1 MSLLLHTH
9 IITTSD
15 LSIIIISN
23 SNNSNSSK
31 DEGCEMIKGMV
42 LATVRTVVEGCSR
55 GREQVLQFMGDTLII
70 LNTIDATGGRDLP
83 LIVD

>member
-15 LSIIIISN
+15 PSIIIIS
-23 SNNSNSSK
+23 SSSSCSSK

-42 LATVRTVVEGCSR
+42 LATAHTVVEDCSR
-55 GREQVLQFMGDTLII
+55 GRERVLQFMGDTLII
-70 LNTIDATGGRDLP
+70 LNTIDAIGGRDLP